1 MDLGTLPWG
10 TLGPSGIC
18 ALFVVS
24 ILLGRL
30 IPAAQVDRMLK
41 VRDERI
47 TELAAALKASEDRE
61 KVLSEQNLEL
71 METGKAVVQLM
82 QALPPATRT
91 P

>member
-1 MDLGTLPWG
+1 
-10 TLGPSGIC
+10 LGPSGIC

-30 IPAAQVDRMLK
+30 IPGAQVDRMLK

-47 TELAAALKASEDRE
+47 AELAAALKASEERE
-61 KVLSEQNLEL
+61 GVLSQQNLEL
-71 METGKAVVQLM
+71 METGRTALQLM
-82 QALPPATRT
+82 RALPQAPAPVQRAS